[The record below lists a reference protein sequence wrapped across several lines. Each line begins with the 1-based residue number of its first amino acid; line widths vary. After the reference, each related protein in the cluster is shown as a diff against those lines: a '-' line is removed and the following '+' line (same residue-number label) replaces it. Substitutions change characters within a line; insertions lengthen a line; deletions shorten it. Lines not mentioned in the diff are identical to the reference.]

1 MLTNQE
7 EIENSLIGT
16 LLGVSLFDTDNP
28 IENPLTKRVF
38 LSEYRNELLIQEK
51 KITFLFDDLENIIFH
66 RLKIFFSASDSKSR
80 IKAYQFLVDSYNK
93 FINESSVPKKIEI
106 NDRILKLAQF
116 FPKYCA
122 LIIQCPEL
130 FEIVSNTNDC
140 AISDLF
146 EISVPN
152 SFFSTLAQE
161 MEMNDS
167 KLFACIFTEYIE
179 KQIGILKQRKFT
191 DLKLHPIKNII
202 FLSQFKQTAF
212 ILTQTP
218 SFIKFSIANQETK
231 VSSGLIQQ
239 QDSLLGCIISPNP
252 IDKDFKTNEN
262 PTLTKYFSGLLSKTH
277 TYINQSKVLIKQDLS
292 LVYEQSVLVIKNLL
306 KANTECRR
314 MVIKWM
320 GIICTS
326 NENKLKIYNSIP
338 DLSVFGNTQNSREVQ
353 NNLRS
358 LILRTSGI
366 LTNGFSIN
374 YLHIV
379 LRLLQPV
386 KIEKVSELDCL
397 FHVYG
402 RFDQLNDVG
411 GEIHGILGDLV
422 NDATL
427 GEKDQIEIALNLARR
442 KLIHFNEGDL
452 KYQDFIKFPTQIF
465 WISCKSIKC
474 FLQPVLLEYENILN
488 DINEYR
494 SGFTPGHRYKND
506 QHLEKLSGE
515 ALLLECTV
523 FYQNT
528 ISTFWHFLSVFIHF
542 IFRTIYSFD
551 ENGVE
556 NCDWNMLLA
565 SKQGRITLALKSIA
579 LPRKPSPQFSSLPSS
594 LIEDILSVTELMLR
608 IKGND
613 EIFIGVDFD
622 SYISFI
628 VFIINNGSYFRN
640 PHIRCQRGV
649 VGLHYLLQ
657 IHQFRHRI
665 ESSDFTAEYI
675 LPALISLFN
684 DVQKSPYYD
693 RFSLRLPIIMLFESL
708 LKIDLHRKRLQIFV
722 KQRDESFTK
731 FIHLLVSDLNYLL
744 EEGLSMLAEIK
755 KRESR
760 SKQAPLAADSGN
772 AEPGSSNSEANSFTQ
787 EGIEST
793 IEEMPVERLE
803 HACKGYMQLSHAS
816 ASLLQKITE
825 YYTHEI
831 LDSPLILPQI
841 VTCLNCTL
849 DRLVGPK
856 CLELKVSNFEVYN
869 FNPRQLLANVCM
881 TYVTLAFNIK
891 VEGEGIKKDVSK
903 ILISEV
909 TNEQRYFKIPTFI
922 KAYKIARREGLMNK
936 SKSEDFNQLIKC
948 LQKELEENE
957 AGQGIANLDETD
969 IPEEFLDPI
978 MQDIMQDP
986 VLLPTS
992 SKIMDRKVIERILIS
1007 DGVDPF
1013 NRLPLSKDELIP
1025 QTCLKEKIKLF
1036 LESLNDS

>member
-7 EIENSLIGT
+7 EIENSLIGA
-16 LLGVSLFDTDNP
+16 LLGVSLICTDNP
-28 IENPLTKRVF
+28 VENPSTKRIF
-38 LSEYRNELLIQEK
+38 LSDYKNELLIQEK
-51 KITFLFDDLENIIFH
+51 KVALLFDDLENIIFH
-66 RLKIFFSASDSKSR
+66 RLKIFFSTSDNKPR
-80 IKAYQFLVDSYNK
+80 IKAFQFLIDSYNK
-93 FINESSVPKKIEI
+93 FINESSIPKKIEI
-106 NDRILKLAQF
+106 NERISNLAQF

-130 FEIVSNTNDC
+130 FEIVCNSEC

-152 SFFSTLAQE
+152 SFFLTLIQE
-161 MEMNDS
+161 MESNDP
-167 KLFACIFTEYIE
+167 KLFVSTFTDYIE
-179 KQIGILKQRKFT
+179 RQMDIIRQRKFT
-191 DLKLHPIKNII
+191 DLKLHSIKNII
-202 FLSQFKQTAF
+202 FLSQFKQTTF

-218 SFIKFSIANQETK
+218 SFIKSSNTNQGTK

-239 QDSLLGCIISPNP
+239 QNSLLGCIISPNP
-252 IDKDFKTNEN
+252 IDKDFKTNVN
-262 PTLTKYFSGLLSKTH
+262 PTIMKYFSGLLSKTH
-277 TYINQSKVLIKQDLS
+277 SYINQSKMLIKQDLS
-292 LVYEQSVLVIKNLL
+292 LVYEHSTLVIKNML
-306 KANTECRR
+306 KASTECRR

-326 NENKLKIYNSIP
+326 NEDKSKIYNSIP
-338 DLSVFGNTQNSREVQ
+338 DLSMFGNMQNSREIQ
-353 NNLRS
+353 HNLRS
-358 LILRTSGI
+358 LIMRTSG
-366 LTNGFSIN
+366 LSTSGFSIN

-386 KIEKVSELDCL
+386 KIEKVSELDCF
-397 FHVYG
+397 FHIYG
-402 RFDQLNDVG
+402 RFDQFNDICNEV
-411 GEIHGILGDLV
+411 HNLLGDLV

-427 GEKDQIEIALNLARR
+427 GEKDQVEIALNLAKK
-442 KLIHFNEGDL
+442 KLSDLNQINL

-474 FLQPVLLEYENILN
+474 FMQPVLLEYESILN
-488 DINEYR
+488 DLNEYR
-494 SGFTPGHRYKND
+494 SGLTSGHKYKND
-506 QHLEKLSGE
+506 HHLEQLSCE
-515 ALLLECTV
+515 ALSFECAI
-523 FYQNT
+523 FHQNT
-528 ISTFWHFLSVFIHF
+528 ISAFWHFLSLFIQF

-556 NCDWNMLLA
+556 NCDRNTLLA
-565 SKQGRITLALKSIA
+565 SKQGRITVALKSTA
-579 LPRKPSPQFSSLPSS
+579 PSSKPSPQFSSLPSC
-594 LIEDILSVTELMLR
+594 LIEDVLSVTELLLR

-613 EIFIGVDFD
+613 EILIGFDFD
-622 SYISFI
+622 SYISFVI
-628 VFIINNGSYFRN
+628 FIINYGNYFRN

-649 VGLHYLLQ
+649 IGIHYLLQ
-657 IHQFRHRI
+657 IPQFRHRI
-665 ESSDFTAEYI
+665 EASDFTAEYI

-708 LKIDLHRKRLQIFV
+708 LKVDLHRERLHKFI

-755 KRESR
+755 KRESKR
-760 SKQAPLAADSGN
+760 NQVPN
-772 AEPGSSNSEANSFTQ
+772 AISINNNEFSNSNNESRSSNHE
-787 EGIEST
+787 EIEST
-793 IEEMPVERLE
+793 IEEMPIERLE

-825 YYTHEI
+825 YYTFEI

-856 CLELKVSNFEVYN
+856 CLELKVSNFDAYN

-881 TYVTLAFNIK
+881 TYVTLAFNSK
-891 VEGEGIKKDVSK
+891 VEYKPMEKDFSK
-903 ILISEV
+903 ILILEII
-909 TNEQRYFKIPTFI
+909 NEQRYFKIHTFV
-922 KAYKIARREGLMNK
+922 KAHHIARREGLMNK
-936 SKSEDFNQLIKC
+936 SKSDCFNQLIKY

-957 AGQGIANLDETD
+957 VGQSMTNIDETD

-1013 NRLPLSKDELIP
+1013 NRLPLTKDELIP
-1025 QTCLKEKIKLF
+1025 QTCLKDRIKLF
-1036 LESLNDS
+1036 LENKNDS

>member
-7 EIENSLIGT
+7 EIENSLIST

-28 IENPLTKRVF
+28 IENPSTKRVF
-38 LSEYRNELLIQEK
+38 LSEYKHELLIQKK
-51 KITFLFDDLENIIFH
+51 KIAFLFDDLENIIFH
-66 RLKIFFSASDSKSR
+66 RLKIFFSTSDNKSR
-80 IKAYQFLVDSYNK
+80 IKAYQFLIDSYSK
-93 FINESSVPKKIEI
+93 FINESSISKKIEI
-106 NDRILKLAQF
+106 NDKILQLAQF

-130 FEIVSNTNDC
+130 FEIVNTSDC

-152 SFFSTLAQE
+152 SFFFTLTQE
-161 MEMNDS
+161 MENNDLKS
-167 KLFACIFTEYIE
+167 FVRIFTEYIE
-179 KQIGILKQRKFT
+179 KQIVILKQRKFT
-191 DLKLHPIKNII
+191 DLKIPSIKNII

-218 SFIKFSIANQETK
+218 SFIKLSITNKETK
-231 VSSGLIQQ
+231 ISSALIQQ
-239 QDSLLGCIISPNP
+239 QDSLLGCIIGPNP

-262 PTLTKYFSGLLSKTH
+262 LTLTKYFSGLLSKTH
-277 TYINQSKVLIKQDLS
+277 THVNQSKMLIKQDLS

-314 MVIKWM
+314 MVIKWI

-326 NENKLKIYNSIP
+326 NEDKLKIYNSIP
-338 DLSVFGNTQNSREVQ
+338 DLSIFGNTQGSREIQ

-358 LILRTSGI
+358 LILRTSN
-366 LTNGFSIN
+366 LSTNGFSIN
-374 YLHIV
+374 YLHV
-379 LRLLQPV
+379 MLRLLQPV
-386 KIEKVSELDCL
+386 KIEKVFELDCL
-397 FHVYG
+397 FHIYG
-402 RFDQLNDVG
+402 RFDRLNDVG
-411 GEIHGILGDLV
+411 GEVHDLLGDLI

-427 GEKDQIEIALNLARR
+427 GDKDQVEIALNLAKN
-442 KLIHFNEGDL
+442 KLSCFNQGDL
-452 KYQDFIKFPTQIF
+452 KYQDFVKFPTQIF

-474 FLQPVLLEYENILN
+474 FLQPTLLEYEHILN

-506 QHLEKLSGE
+506 HHFEKLSSE

-523 FYQNT
+523 FHQNMV
-528 ISTFWHFLSVFIHF
+528 SAFWHFLSLFIHF

-556 NCDWNMLLA
+556 KNDWNMLLA
-565 SKQGRITLALKSIA
+565 SKQNRITLALKSID
-579 LPRKPSPQFSSLPSS
+579 PPSKPSPQFSSFPSS
-594 LIEDILSVTELMLR
+594 LIEDILSVTELILR

-613 EIFIGVDFD
+613 EIFIGFDFD

-628 VFIINNGSYFRN
+628 VFIIDNGSHFKN
-640 PHIRCQRGV
+640 PHTRCQRGV
-649 VGLHYLLQ
+649 VGIHYLLQ
-657 IHQFRHRI
+657 IHQFKHRI
-665 ESSDFTAEYI
+665 EGNDFTAEYI

-708 LKIDLHRKRLQIFV
+708 LKVDLHRKRLHIFV
-722 KQRDESFTK
+722 KQKDESFTK

-760 SKQAPLAADSGN
+760 SNQTPIIATNDSADTSG
-772 AEPGSSNSEANSFTQ
+772 SNSSASNPYQ

-825 YYTHEI
+825 YYTLEI

-856 CLELKVSNFEVYN
+856 CLELKVSNFEAYN

-881 TYVTLAFNIK
+881 TYVTLAFNTK
-891 VEGEGIKKDVSK
+891 ADGEETKKEISK
-903 ILISEV
+903 ILTSEV
-909 TNEQRYFKIPTFI
+909 TSEQRYFKIHTFV
-922 KAYKIARREGLMNK
+922 KAHKIARREGLMNN
-936 SKSEDFNQLIKC
+936 SKSEYFNQLIKC

-957 AGQGIANLDETD
+957 AGQGMINLDETD

-992 SKIMDRKVIERILIS
+992 SKVMDRKVIERILIS
-1007 DGVDPF
+1007 DSVDPF
-1013 NRLPLSKDELIP
+1013 NRLPLSKDDLIP
-1025 QTCLKEKIKLF
+1025 QTDLKDRIKLF
-1036 LESLNDS
+1036 LESLNRP

>member
-7 EIENSLIGT
+7 EIENSLIGA
-16 LLGVSLFDTDNP
+16 LLGVSLIYTDNP
-28 IENPLTKRVF
+28 IENQSTKRIF
-38 LSEYRNELLIQEK
+38 LGEYRNELLIQEK
-51 KITFLFDDLENIIFH
+51 KIALLFDDLENIIFH
-66 RLKIFFSASDSKSR
+66 RLKIIFSSSDNKPR
-80 IKAYQFLVDSYNK
+80 IKAFQFLIDSYNK
-93 FINESSVPKKIEI
+93 FINESSIPKKIEI
-106 NDRILKLAQF
+106 NDKISDLAQF

-130 FEIVSNTNDC
+130 FEILCNGNDC
-140 AISDLF
+140 TVSDLF
-146 EISVPN
+146 EVSVPN
-152 SFFSTLAQE
+152 SFFFTLIQE
-161 MEMNDS
+161 MESNDS
-167 KLFACIFTEYIE
+167 KLFVSIFTDYIE
-179 KQIGILKQRKFT
+179 RQIGVLRQRKFT
-191 DLKLHPIKNII
+191 DLKLHSIKNII

-212 ILTQTP
+212 IITQTS
-218 SFIKFSIANQETK
+218 SFIKFSTTNQGTK

-262 PTLTKYFSGLLSKTH
+262 PTLVKYFSGILTKTH
-277 TYINQSKVLIKQDLS
+277 AYINQSKMLIKQDLS
-292 LVYEQSVLVIKNLL
+292 LVYEQSALVIKNIL

-326 NENKLKIYNSIP
+326 NEAKSKIYNSIP
-338 DLSVFGNTQNSREVQ
+338 DLSMFGNVQNSREIQ

-358 LILRTSGI
+358 LIMRTSG
-366 LTNGFSIN
+366 LSTSGFSIN
-374 YLHIV
+374 FLHIV

-386 KIEKVSELDCL
+386 KVEKVSELDCL
-397 FHVYG
+397 FHMYG
-402 RFDQLNDVG
+402 KFDQLNDVG
-411 GEIHGILGDLV
+411 VEVHDLLGDLV

-427 GEKDQIEIALNLARR
+427 GEKDQMEIALNLSKK
-442 KLIHFNEGDL
+442 KLSDLNQGNL
-452 KYQDFIKFPTQIF
+452 KYQDLIKFPTQIF
-465 WISCKSIKC
+465 WISCKSIRC
-474 FLQPVLLEYENILN
+474 FMQPVLLEYESILN
-488 DINEYR
+488 DLNEYR
-494 SGFTPGHRYKND
+494 SGLTPGYRYKND
-506 QHLEKLSGE
+506 HHLEQLSSD
-515 ALLLECTV
+515 ALLFECAV
-523 FYQNT
+523 FHQNMV
-528 ISTFWHFLSVFIHF
+528 SAFWHFLSLFIQF
-542 IFRTIYSFD
+542 IFKTIYSFD

-556 NCDWNMLLA
+556 NSDWNTLLA
-565 SKQGRITLALKSIA
+565 SKQGRITMALKSTI
-579 LPRKPSPQFSSLPSS
+579 PSSKPSPQFSSLPSC
-594 LIEDILSVTELMLR
+594 LIEDILSVTELLLR

-613 EIFIGVDFD
+613 EILIGFDFD

-628 VFIINNGSYFRN
+628 IFIINYGSYFKN

-649 VGLHYLLQ
+649 VGIHYLLQ
-657 IHQFRHRI
+657 IHQFKHRI
-665 ESSDFTAEYI
+665 EGSDFTAEYI

-708 LKIDLHRKRLQIFV
+708 LKIDLHRERLQIFV
-722 KQRDESFTK
+722 RQRDESFTK

-755 KRESR
+755 KRESK
-760 SKQAPLAADSGN
+760 SNQVPQSN
-772 AEPGSSNSEANSFTQ
+772 NSNHAEPGNPNSGANSSNQ
-787 EGIEST
+787 EEIEST

-825 YYTHEI
+825 YYTLEI

-841 VTCLNCTL
+841 VTCLNSTL

-856 CLELKVSNFEVYN
+856 CLELKVSNFDVYN

-881 TYVTLAFNIK
+881 AYVTLAFNSK
-891 VEGEGIKKDVSK
+891 VECESMNKEISK
-903 ILISEV
+903 ILISEII
-909 TNEQRYFKIPTFI
+909 NEQRYFKIHTFV
-922 KAYKIARREGLMNK
+922 KAHHIAQREGLMNK
-936 SKSEDFNQLIKC
+936 SKSDYFNQLIKH

-957 AGQGIANLDETD
+957 VGQGMANLDETE

-992 SKIMDRKVIERILIS
+992 SKVMDRKVIERILIS

-1013 NRLPLSKDELIP
+1013 NRLPLTKDELIP
-1025 QTCLKEKIKLF
+1025 QTCLKNRIQLF
-1036 LESLNDS
+1036 LKKDE